1 MAQEAGAIL
10 DALPEPMA
18 VVTADGTIVWA
29 NTAMRALA
37 GAGRDGLAGRPLADC
52 LGAPAHRCLAILAE
66 SCRTTAPLPFS
77 LTLAATGEPV
87 QCRVQAALLARGP
100 DRSTTT
106 VWVRLVQDTEASKNF
121 RRLTQRIADLNREVL
136 ARQSAEQ
143 ALRESEARLA
153 GIISSAMDAIITIDA
168 RHRIMDFN
176 GAAERMFRCEAASA
190 VGRSIDGF
198 IPARY
203 RAGHAAHIEAFGR
216 TQVTKRQMGALGTIY
231 GRRAD
236 GEEFPIEA
244 SISQLETHAGKFYT
258 VILRDITERTRAEE
272 ALTSVNAA
280 LTARTAAL
288 AEANQELE
296 SFSYSVSHDLRAP
309 LRTIDAFG
317 RILQE
322 EHGAHLNAE
331 GLRCLAIVRRAAAQ
345 AGELIDDLLALSRLG
360 RQSMQIRPV
369 DMAALARE
377 AVEDL
382 RALHEG
388 RTVEVLLT
396 DLPPCR
402 GDRRLLKLLWTNLLS
417 NASKYTT
424 YRPVARIE
432 IGWLPDGAGAETVT
446 YYVKDNG
453 VGFDMRYAHKLFG
466 VFQRLH
472 RKEEFEG
479 TGVGLAIVQ
488 RIVHRHGGR
497 VWAEGK
503 PDAGATFYAS
513 LPKAG

>member
-1 MAQEAGAIL
+1 
-10 DALPEPMA
+10 MA
-18 VVTADGTIVWA
+18 VVTADWTIVWA

-52 LGAPAHRCLAILAE
+52 LCAPAHRCLAILAE

-121 RRLTQRIADLNREVL
+121 RRLTQRIADLNRKVL
-136 ARQSAEQ
+136 ARQSAEH

-190 VGRSIDGF
+190 VGRSIDGL

-203 RAGHAAHIEAFGR
+203 RAGHAAHIEAFGL

-258 VILRDITERTRAEE
+258 VILRDITERTRVEE

-296 SFSYSVSHDLRAP
+296 SFSYSVSLDLRAP

-322 EHGAHLNAE
+322 EHSAHLNAE

-377 AVEDL
+377 AVEDCPGQPARSGPRADGHQHAVDGRRGGHETHQAGMAGDGGDRPL
-382 RALHEG
+382 REQLAPDPRRHAG
-388 RTVEVLLT
+388 RGRIRVRVQRRRGRAAARRHRRHGA
-396 DLPPCR
+396 PR
-402 GDRRLLKLLWTNLLS
+402 GDGETPAARASGLS
-417 NASKYTT
+417 PAARQ
-424 YRPVARIE
+424 RPRTA
-432 IGWLPDGAGAETVT
+432 PCAG
-446 YYVKDNG
+446 G
-453 VGFDMRYAHKLFG
+453 CFPF
-466 VFQRLH
+466 
-472 RKEEFEG
+472 
-479 TGVGLAIVQ
+479 
-488 RIVHRHGGR
+488 
-497 VWAEGK
+497 
-503 PDAGATFYAS
+503 PS
-513 LPKAG
+513 